1 MTTLSEC
8 DGIKLL
14 LCAPLCTPNSFHAI
28 IHKGRWASR
37 SVGREGPTAHWDTAF
52 ATPGSPQHSPGQQL
66 PPGGTGTTLL
76 AWMWTFGVAQNHILG
91 HQGSAGETGAASAQP
106 SITNFALPGTPKHRA
121 ADIPLCGSTLREE
134 PRGIRFC
141 WWGHRPREF
150 PLLDS
155 RDPQLQRRWVLGA
168 ASPSQRLGSSFAQQG
183 SALPCFPEKRETKEE
198 EGEGSFF
205 LLKGTSSNFLGG
217 EKPYSEGKNT
227 QWSRSPSNPQQ
238 CMGKEQSCLPAHPE
252 PLDSGRQPCTGLQ
265 GTEPVGA
272 AAKPSVGSGG

>member
-1 MTTLSEC
+1 M
-8 DGIKLL
+8 GITK
-14 LCAPLCTPNSFHAI
+14 CGTRGANGPLGHSFCHTW
-28 IHKGRWASR
+28 K
-37 SVGREGPTAHWDTAF
+37 PTAQPWTAA
-52 ATPGSPQHSPGQQL
+52 ATWWHRDNAAGLDVDIWSGPEPHPWSPGQRWRDWGCFSTAQHHQFC
-66 PPGGTGTTLL
+66 PVRHTKPQGCRHS
-76 AWMWTFGVAQNHILG
+76 VA
-91 HQGSAGETGAASAQP
+91 
-106 SITNFALPGTPKHRA
+106 
-121 ADIPLCGSTLREE
+121 GSTLREE

-141 WWGHRPREF
+141 WWGHHPREF

-155 RDPQLQRRWVLGA
+155 GDPQLQRRWVLGA

-252 PLDSGRQPCTGLQ
+252 PLDSGWQPCTGLQ